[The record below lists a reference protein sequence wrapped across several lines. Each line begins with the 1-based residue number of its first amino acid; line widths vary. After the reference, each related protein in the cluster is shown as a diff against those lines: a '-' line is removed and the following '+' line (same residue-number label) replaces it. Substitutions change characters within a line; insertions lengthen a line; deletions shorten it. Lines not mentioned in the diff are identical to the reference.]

1 MNILVTGGA
10 GYIGSE
16 LVRKLASFKEVENIT
31 IYDNLSRGNFN
42 LFLGESLKSDKI
54 KFILGELQ
62 DSRKLRKILKNID
75 IVYHLAAKTDSPHT
89 DLDSHYYEQ
98 TNHWGTAELTYALE
112 ESNVKKLV
120 YLSSTA
126 VYGSSNGDEVIT
138 ESQTPSPKT
147 FYGISKLRA
156 EEHVKRFIY
165 KGAPETYILRA
176 ANVYGFSPSV
186 RFDTVINK
194 FMFDSHFNNRIS
206 IHGNGNQVRPFVSI
220 DKLVEALT
228 TVVFEKVPSGIFN
241 IVDTN
246 ISILDILDVL
256 KELYPNLEFI
266 FINQHLT
273 MTNLQISIQSDLDQ
287 YVQFQSTDL
296 KTNLM
301 AFKER
306 FSF

>member
-1 MNILVTGGA
+1 MNILITGGA

-16 LVRKLASFKEVENIT
+16 LVKTLSFKQEVETIT

-42 LFLGESLKSDKI
+42 LFLGESIKSNKV
-54 KFILGELQ
+54 KFVLGEIQ
-62 DSRKLRKILKNID
+62 DSRKLRKIIKNVD
-75 IVYHLAAKTDSPHT
+75 VVYHLAAKTDSPHS

-98 TNHWGTAELTYALE
+98 TNHWGTAELTYAVE

-120 YLSSTA
+120 FLSSTA
-126 VYGSSNGDEVIT
+126 VYGVSEGEVVLDETHI
-138 ESQTPSPKT
+138 PSPKS

-165 KGAPETYILRA
+165 KSSPETYILRA

-206 IHGNGNQVRPFVSI
+206 IHGNGHQVRPFVYI
-220 DKLVEALT
+220 HKLIQALEG
-228 TVVFEKVPSGIFN
+228 VVFNQIPSGIFN
-241 IVDTN
+241 VVDN
-246 ISILDILDVL
+246 NSSILDILDVL
-256 KELYPNLEFI
+256 KELYPMLEFI
-266 FINQHLT
+266 FINQHLS
-273 MTNLQISIQSDLDQ
+273 MSHLRVSDSSELDT
-287 YVQFQSTDL
+287 YLKYNPVDL
-296 KTNLM
+296 KTCLA
-301 AFKER
+301 AFKDK